1 MNKRPTPPRSAVE
14 SSVQPLVDQARGGS
28 IRAATRLISLIE
40 NDPTAA
46 PALFRGFSEWPSPRL
61 VLGVTGPPGAGK
73 STLVDALLSE
83 WREREPDKRL
93 GVLAVDPSSPFT
105 GGAILGDRVR
115 MMRHA
120 TDPLVFIRS
129 LANRG
134 HLGGLTLG
142 IRGAVR
148 IMALVGCD
156 RIIVETV
163 GIGQSEIEV
172 ASVAD
177 ITMVVLAPGQGDG
190 VQMLKAGVMEAG
202 DVFVVNKADRP
213 DADRMVAELRSSLA
227 ITGNPRGAEVLP
239 VSAVTRT
246 GVTALVDALDAR
258 MVADGSHIAE
268 RRAAAVCDEVR
279 AAVLEAARRR
289 LEHELGHGRATPLF
303 EAILEGRA
311 TVDDTAVRLLTS
323 AHERR
328 KNETSTR
335 EGA

>member
-1 MNKRPTPPRSAVE
+1 MQA
-14 SSVQPLVDQARGGS
+14 LVDQARGGS
-28 IRAATRLISLIE
+28 IRAATRLISFVE
-40 NDPTAA
+40 NDPTGVA
-46 PALFRGFSEWPSPRL
+46 ALFHGFSEWPAPRL

-73 STLVDALLSE
+73 STLVDALLSA
-83 WREREPDKRL
+83 WRERDPAKRL

-120 TDPLVFIRS
+120 TDPMVFIRS

-148 IMALVGCD
+148 VMALFGCD
-156 RIIVETV
+156 VIIVETV

-202 DVFVVNKADRP
+202 DVFVVNKADRA
-213 DADRMVAELRSSLA
+213 DADRVVAELRSTLA
-227 ITGNPRGAEVLP
+227 LTGNPRGAEVYP
-239 VSAVTRT
+239 VSALART
-246 GVTALVDALDAR
+246 GVTTLVDALETRTAGDER
-258 MVADGSHIAE
+258 DIAT
-268 RRAAAVCDEVR
+268 RRATAVRDEVR

-289 LEHELGHGRATPLF
+289 LEHELGNGRAGPIL
-303 EAILEGRA
+303 EAILDGHA
-311 TVDDTAVRLLTS
+311 TVDDTAARLLTS
-323 AHERR
+323 AHERHMR
-328 KNETSTR
+328 KNPPR
-335 EGA
+335 ESA

>member
-1 MNKRPTPPRSAVE
+1 MRS
-14 SSVQPLVDQARGGS
+14 LVDQARGGS
-28 IRAATRLISLIE
+28 IRAATRLITCIE

-46 PALFRGFSEWPSPRL
+46 PALFHGFSEWPSPRL
-61 VLGVTGPPGAGK
+61 VVGVTGPPGAGK

-83 WREREPDKRL
+83 WRERVPDKRL

-148 IMALVGCD
+148 VMALAGCD
-156 RIIVETV
+156 LIIVETV

-202 DVFVVNKADRP
+202 DVFVVNKADRT
-213 DADRMVAELRSSLA
+213 DADRVVAELRSTLA
-227 ITGNPRGAEVLP
+227 LTGNPRAAEVFP
-239 VSAVTRT
+239 VSAITRT
-246 GVTALVDALDAR
+246 GVTTLVDALEAR
-258 MVADGSHIAE
+258 AVADGGNIAQ
-268 RRAAAVCDEVR
+268 RRTHAVRDEVR
-279 AAVLEAARRR
+279 AAVLEAARRQ
-289 LEHELGHGRATPLF
+289 LEHELGNGRATSLL
-303 EAILEGRA
+303 EAILDGRA
-311 TVDDTAVRLLTS
+311 TVDDTAARLLTS